1 MDRGD
6 IIGLLAVGVVFFSTV
21 IGMLFWR
28 AGAETVEAPEAVA
41 MQPAQPAA
49 LPPTL
54 PPFTSATIEEIHRK
68 YDALVETDPILA
80 GKLKYA
86 ELLQHHGE

>member
-6 IIGLLAVGVVFFSTV
+6 IIGVLALGVVLLSTV

-28 AGAETVEAPEAVA
+28 VRGKMAEAAPLPQIDAA
-41 MQPAQPAA
+41 PAA
-49 LPPTL
+49 REG
-54 PPFTSATIEEIHRK
+54 PPFSSATIEEIHRK
-68 YDALVETDPILA
+68 YDALAETDPILA